1 MTLQKS
7 LVYRFTKA
15 LTQTIKLRYYF
26 LDIINIET
34 FDSIQK
40 GKTVFNTIRTKHL
53 KTMVQLDLVQVLQ
66 FIQLLYKFCVSALV
80 KHILQVFRFY
90 IDV

>member
-1 MTLQKS
+1 
-7 LVYRFTKA
+7 
-15 LTQTIKLRYYF
+15 
-26 LDIINIET
+26 
-34 FDSIQK
+34 
-40 GKTVFNTIRTKHL
+40 
-53 KTMVQLDLVQVLQ
+53 MVQLDLVQVLQ